1 MYFNHNPS
9 STSLLP
15 DPPRPI
21 PTHRLR
27 VLIHFCKLFCFR
39 AFFLIMY
46 LCPGRLENSDLP
58 VAGVIGSRE
67 LPIIMGAG
75 NRTCVLCK
83 SSVCSYH

>member
-15 DPPRPI
+15 DPPPSYSN
-21 PTHRLR
+21 PSTPCPYLF
-27 VLIHFCKLFCFR
+27 LQTFCFR